1 MIKDNAKEL
10 YTWMTSCPV
19 DYIILDMENAEKIG
33 TVSVVFD
40 LVSPEHWRKY
50 QKVVKTNDK

>member
-1 MIKDNAKEL
+1 MIKNNAKEL
-10 YTWMTSCPV
+10 YMWMTTCPV
-19 DYIILDMENAEKIG
+19 DYIVLDMENAEKKG

-50 QKVVKTNDK
+50 QKEDTQ

>member
-40 LVSPEHWRKY
+40 LVSQEHWRKY
-50 QKVVKTNDK
+50 QKEDTQ

>member
-10 YTWMTSCPV
+10 YTWMTTCPV
-19 DYIILDMENAEKIG
+19 DYIVLDMENAEKKG

-40 LVSPEHWRKY
+40 LVEPNNEDT
-50 QKVVKTNDK
+50 Q